1 MMKELQYPFDNQ
13 MILRKRKFYKEQL
26 LTESEFVS
34 KKIAIL
40 GGSTTHDIK
49 EILELFLLNY
59 GIKPTFYESEYGQFY
74 QDAIFGNDILDTF
87 SPDII
92 YIHTSNRNILRFPEM
107 AQSYDEVEEVLQQE
121 YDRYETVWNKLEEK
135 FKCPIIQ
142 NNFEFLNYRLLG
154 NSDAYDFHGRTNF
167 ITRLNSKF
175 YEYAQ
180 KSEKVYINDINYLSA
195 DYGLHLWSDPSYW
208 YRYKYALCFD
218 AIPILAYNVANIIK
232 AILGKNKKA
241 LAIDLDNTLWGGIV
255 GDDGVENLVIGNET
269 PKGQAYTEFQQYLQ
283 SLKNNGII
291 LNIISKNERQ
301 NALDGLAHPQMLLSK
316 DDFLVIK
323 ANWEPKSINLK
334 EMATELSLGID
345 SFVFLDDNP
354 AERDIV
360 CNQLDGVG
368 VPELSRVENYIYEI
382 DRAGYFETIRIS
394 KDDLNKTQMY
404 KENYERKNY
413 QSTFASY
420 DEYLSS
426 LEMKAEIEAFQAV
439 HLSRIAQLTNK
450 SNQFNTTTLRCT
462 KEELE
467 EISTNKNYITLYGR
481 LWDKFGDNGIVA
493 VTVGKIENGCLN
505 LILWLMSCRVLKRDM
520 EYAMLDEVVKLCKQ
534 HSIHTVRGYYYP
546 TQKNGMVKSLYEKFG
561 FQKISEDSAG
571 NTEWEMQIND
581 YKQKNKFIEIRRTEN
596 E

>member
-195 DYGLHLWSDPSYW
+195 DYGLHLWADPSYW
-208 YRYKYALCFD
+208 HRYKYALCFD

-241 LAIDLDNTLWGGIV
+241 LAIDLDNTLWGGVV

-269 PKGQAYTEFQQYLQ
+269 QKGQAYTEFQQYLK

-368 VPELSRVENYIYEI
+368 VPDLSRVENYVYEI

-404 KENYERKNY
+404 KENYERKSY

-481 LWDKFGDNGIVA
+481 LWDKFGDNGIVS

-546 TQKNGMVKSLYEKFG
+546 TQKNGMVKSLYETFG
-561 FQKISEDSAG
+561 FQKISEDSEG
-571 NTEWEMQIND
+571 NTVWEMQIND
-581 YKQKNKFIEIRRTEN
+581 YMQKNKFIEIRRTEN